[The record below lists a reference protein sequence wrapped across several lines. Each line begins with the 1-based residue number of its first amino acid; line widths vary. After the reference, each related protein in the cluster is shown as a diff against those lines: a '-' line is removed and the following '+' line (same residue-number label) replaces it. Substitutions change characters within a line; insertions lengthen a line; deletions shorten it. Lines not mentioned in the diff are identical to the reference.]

1 MPLFPCLKKVEVR
14 TTPMARPSWDEYFME
29 LAQVVAKRSTCNRR
43 SVGAVL
49 VRDKRILTTG
59 YNGSPPGLP
68 HCTEAGCL
76 MVDNHCV
83 RAIHAEQNAIIQA
96 ALHGIDLRGATCYV
110 TSSPCVHCSKMLIAA
125 GVKRVV
131 YLDSYTE
138 SIGQAMAAEAGVTME
153 RFERQDG

>member
-1 MPLFPCLKKVEVR
+1 MP
-14 TTPMARPSWDEYFME
+14 RPSWDEYFME

-49 VRDKRILTTG
+49 VREKRILTTG

-68 HCTEAGCL
+68 HCIDAGCL

-96 ALHGIDLRGATCYV
+96 ALHGIDLRGSTCYV

-125 GVKRVV
+125 GIKRVV
-131 YLDSYTE
+131 FLEAYTE
-138 SIGQAMAAEAGVTME
+138 ELGQQMAREAGVILE
-153 RFERQDG
+153 RFERKEEKA

>member
-1 MPLFPCLKKVEVR
+1 MP
-14 TTPMARPSWDEYFME
+14 RPSWDEYFSE

-68 HCTEAGCL
+68 HCTDAGCL
-76 MVDNHCV
+76 MVDGHCV

-125 GVKRVV
+125 GIKRIV
-131 YLDSYTE
+131 YLDAYTE
-138 SIGQAMAAEAGVTME
+138 SIGQEMAREAGVELE
-153 RFERQDG
+153 RFEPKGEP

>member
-1 MPLFPCLKKVEVR
+1 
-14 TTPMARPSWDEYFME
+14 MARPSWDEYFME

-59 YNGSPPGLP
+59 YNGSPPGQP
-68 HCTEAGCL
+68 HCTDDGCL

-96 ALHGIDLRGATCYV
+96 ALHGIDLRGSTCYV

-125 GVKRVV
+125 GIKRIVF
-131 YLDSYTE
+131 LESYTE
-138 SIGQAMAAEAGVTME
+138 DIGQKMAREAGVELE
-153 RFERQDG
+153 RFERKEG

>member
-1 MPLFPCLKKVEVR
+1 MV
-14 TTPMARPSWDEYFME
+14 RPSWDEYFME

-59 YNGSPPGLP
+59 YNGSPPGQP
-68 HCTEAGCL
+68 HCTDEGCL

-83 RAIHAEQNAIIQA
+83 RAIHAEQNAIIQG

-110 TSSPCVHCSKMLIAA
+110 TSAPCVHCSKMLIAA
-125 GVKRVV
+125 GIKRIVF
-131 YLDSYTE
+131 LDSYTDDLGE
-138 SIGQAMAAEAGVTME
+138 RMARQAGVAYE
-153 RFERQDG
+153 RFEVKGEA

>member
-1 MPLFPCLKKVEVR
+1 
-14 TTPMARPSWDEYFME
+14 MARPSWDEYFME

-68 HCTEAGCL
+68 HCTDVGCL

-83 RAIHAEQNAIIQA
+83 RAIHAEQNAIIQGA
-96 ALHGIDLRGATCYV
+96 VHGIDLRGATCYV
-110 TSSPCVHCSKMLIAA
+110 TASPCVHCAKMLIAA
-125 GVKRVV
+125 GVRRVV
-131 YLDSYTE
+131 YLDPYTE
-138 SIGQAMAAEAGVTME
+138 QIGLDFAREAGVVME
-153 RFERQDG
+153 RFQPAAEL

>member
-1 MPLFPCLKKVEVR
+1 
-14 TTPMARPSWDEYFME
+14 MARPSWDEYFME

-43 SVGAVL
+43 SVGTVL
-49 VRDKRILTTG
+49 VREKRILTTG

-68 HCTEAGCL
+68 HCTDAGCL

-96 ALHGIDLRGATCYV
+96 ALHGIDLSGATCYV

-125 GVKRVV
+125 GIKRVV

-138 SIGQAMAAEAGVTME
+138 TIGQQMAREAGVIME
-153 RFERQDG
+153 RFEPKEEKA

>member
-1 MPLFPCLKKVEVR
+1 
-14 TTPMARPSWDEYFME
+14 MARPTWDEYFME
-29 LAQVVAKRSTCNRR
+29 LAEVVAKRSTCNRR
-43 SVGAVL
+43 SVGTVL

-59 YNGSPPGLP
+59 YNGSPPGQA
-68 HCTEAGCL
+68 HCIDVGCL

-125 GVKRVV
+125 GIKRIV
-131 YLDSYTE
+131 YLDAYTE
-138 SIGQAMAAEAGVTME
+138 SLGQEMARQAGVVLE
-153 RFERQDG
+153 RFQRKEEHS

>member
-1 MPLFPCLKKVEVR
+1 
-14 TTPMARPSWDEYFME
+14 MARPSWDEYFME

-43 SVGAVL
+43 SVGTVL

-68 HCTEAGCL
+68 HCTDAGCL
-76 MVDNHCV
+76 MLDNHCV
-83 RAIHAEQNAIIQA
+83 RAIHAEQNAIIQG

-125 GVKRVV
+125 GVKRIV
-131 YLDSYTE
+131 YLDNYTE
-138 SIGQAMAAEAGVTME
+138 AIGQEMAREAGVILE
-153 RFERQDG
+153 RFEREEERS

>member
-1 MPLFPCLKKVEVR
+1 
-14 TTPMARPSWDEYFME
+14 MARPSWDEYFME

-68 HCTEAGCL
+68 HCTDEGCL
-76 MVDNHCV
+76 MVDGHCV
-83 RAIHAEQNAIIQA
+83 RAIHAEQNAIIQG

-110 TSSPCVHCSKMLIAA
+110 TSSPCVHCTKMLIGA
-125 GVKRVV
+125 GIKRIV
-131 YLDSYTE
+131 YLDAYTE
-138 SIGQAMAAEAGVTME
+138 QIGFDMARQAGVVME
-153 RFERQDG
+153 RFQPSNPA

>member
-1 MPLFPCLKKVEVR
+1 ML
-14 TTPMARPSWDEYFME
+14 RPSWDEYFME

-49 VRDKRILTTG
+49 VREKRILTTG

-68 HCTEAGCL
+68 HCIDDGCL

-125 GVKRVV
+125 GIKRIVF
-131 YLDSYTE
+131 LDAYTE
-138 SIGQAMAAEAGVTME
+138 QMGQEMAREAGVLLE
-153 RFERQDG
+153 RFGGKEEQA

>member
-1 MPLFPCLKKVEVR
+1 
-14 TTPMARPSWDEYFME
+14 MARPSWDEYFME

-49 VRDKRILTTG
+49 VREKRILTTG

-68 HCTEAGCL
+68 HCTDAGCL

-96 ALHGIDLRGATCYV
+96 ALHGIDLSGATCYV

-125 GVKRVV
+125 GIKRVV

-138 SIGQAMAAEAGVTME
+138 SIGQEMAREAGVTME
-153 RFERQDG
+153 RFAGKEENA

>member
-1 MPLFPCLKKVEVR
+1 MILAAQSLEVGI
-14 TTPMARPSWDEYFME
+14 TPMARPSWDEYFME

-68 HCTEAGCL
+68 HCTDVGCL

-96 ALHGIDLRGATCYV
+96 ALHGIDLSGATCYV

-125 GVKRVV
+125 GIKRVV
-131 YLDSYTE
+131 FLDAYTE
-138 SIGQAMAAEAGVTME
+138 ALGQEMARQAGVVLE
-153 RFERQDG
+153 RFEHKGAQA

>member
-1 MPLFPCLKKVEVR
+1 
-14 TTPMARPSWDEYFME
+14 MARPSWDEYFME

-68 HCTEAGCL
+68 HCTDEGCL
-76 MVDNHCV
+76 MVEGHCV
-83 RAIHAEQNAIIQA
+83 RAIHAEQNAIVQA

-110 TSSPCVHCSKMLIAA
+110 TSSPCVHCAKMLIAA
-125 GVKRVV
+125 GITRIV

-138 SIGQAMAAEAGVTME
+138 QHGFRMAQQAGVAMERFVREGAAEA
-153 RFERQDG
+153 